1 VKGTYLDYQIEA
13 VLFTLPG
20 DLLPN
25 SEVPTNT
32 IVSKDTTMSPSMKPT
47 TLLLDSRT
55 LTYIVV
61 TDLTE
66 RCPLVPTTADF
77 LMLFAANPQKVLI
90 PAFFL
95 GVTPQKMTR

>member
-1 VKGTYLDYQIEA
+1 VKGTNLDYQIEA

-25 SEVPTNT
+25 SEVPMNT

-47 TLLLDSRT
+47 TLLLDSGT